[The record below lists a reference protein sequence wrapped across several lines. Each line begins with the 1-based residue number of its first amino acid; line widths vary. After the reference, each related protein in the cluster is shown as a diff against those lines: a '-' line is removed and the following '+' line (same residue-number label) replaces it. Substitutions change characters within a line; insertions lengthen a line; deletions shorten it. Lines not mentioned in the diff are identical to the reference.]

1 MTNQEHNRLLA
12 IFFYVQGGLQAFG
25 GILVAIIYGGM
36 GTFLAVAGNEPEAAA
51 MAGIMVVV
59 GIVVVVL
66 TFAMAGFVIFTA
78 RKLQT
83 MAQSARTLGIVA
95 SALCLLNMPLGTALG
110 IYGLWFLAGE
120 RGTKLYLSGD
130 GAGHLPPPPPNSWQ

>member
-25 GILVAIIYGGM
+25 GILVAVIYGGM
-36 GTFLAVAGNEPEAAA
+36 GTFFAFAGREAEAAA
-51 MAGIMVVV
+51 VGGILIVV
-59 GIVVVVL
+59 GIVVVLL
-66 TFAMAGFVIFTA
+66 TLALAGFVIFTA

-83 MAQSARTLGIVA
+83 MAPSGRTLGIVA

-120 RGTKLYLSGD
+120 KGRELYLSGG
-130 GAGHLPPPPPNSWQ
+130 GAGQLPPPPPNSWQ

>member
-25 GILVAIIYGGM
+25 GLLAALIYGGL
-36 GTFLAVAGNEPEAAA
+36 GAYFATAGKEPEAAA
-51 MAGIMVVV
+51 VAGFMVVV

-66 TFAMAGFVIFTA
+66 TFAIAGFMIFTA

-83 MAQSARTLGIVA
+83 MAESARTLGIVA

-120 RGTKLYLSGD
+120 RGRELYLTGG
-130 GAGHLPPPPPNSWQ
+130 GAGQLPPPPPNSWQ